1 MHSSW
6 RVLQSVELRQT
17 RQKNKRTTNV
27 DEKNRTYVFD
37 PAVPGT
43 HENLLAVVEL
53 SETSKRRRERNQR
66 RRDVES
72 SRADE
77 MLTPSTSKIAW
88 RKRRVK

>member
-1 MHSSW
+1 VHSSW

-17 RQKNKRTTNV
+17 RQKKKRTTNV

-53 SETSKRRRERNQR
+53 SENQTK
-66 RRDVES
+66 EGENEISGGATS
-72 SRADE
+72 SRQGQTRCS
-77 MLTPSTSKIAW
+77 LL
-88 RKRRVK
+88 RRQRSPGEREG